1 MSSSIPDLLKIGAI
15 PSNLQMDVETTIV
28 EPVVQTESFVRFG
41 LQRSGFLHS
50 NSKVLLSLDASSFTD
65 IRAAPAAGT
74 QGIAAP
80 SGKTFYPV
88 NIGVSSL
95 VQRVRLLSG
104 NTVIQ
109 EIDDFNFLESYKS
122 LFVSNENNKEKE
134 QYTSARLMNYEFDY
148 NNAPQLLANSILPDV
163 EALGVAI
170 DNGMCPNKAR
180 DATGNVTVNWQS
192 DTDKYVKDIGDIAR
206 DPVYQLNLSQLVP
219 FLKQT
224 QLPLFMFDEQVFL
237 EITLQPGTKRVVG
250 NAHQTGGTAAEK
262 TISYTMNA
270 NETRIVCDYISYP
283 EDIMQQWAAAN
294 KNLSFT
300 YHDYELSKFTVGNPV
315 GDTAVDFI
323 RNTGGAGKLVTKM
336 ICGLGTE
343 WGLDGAAELSNTHL
357 QGPFVASHPP
367 QVANTSNE
375 RVDTNLRYND
385 RYLYPITVKNDSYH
399 FNNVLT
405 AEGVPPF
412 VTKNLYAGAPVTQT
426 TTSLGKFEGRETTTL
441 DNQFFWQSFKLNRN
455 ERINQ
460 KGIELYQ
467 KYVGLAGDI
476 TNQTYTLR
484 IWLEVIKTATLVD
497 GKLRS
502 TFA

>member
-1 MSSSIPDLLKIGAI
+1 MSSIPDLLKIGAI

-50 NSKVLLSLDASSFTD
+50 NSKVLLSLDADSFTD
-65 IRAAPAAGT
+65 IRDSAATGT
-74 QGIAAP
+74 QGFTNPA
-80 SGKTFYPV
+80 GKTFYPV
-88 NIGVSSL
+88 NIGIASL
-95 VQRVRLLSG
+95 ISRVRLLSG

-109 EIDDFNFLESYKS
+109 EIDDFNFLEGYKS

-134 QYTSARLMNYEFDY
+134 QFTSARLMNYGFDY
-148 NNAPQLLANSILPDV
+148 NNAPQLAADAILPDV
-163 EALGVAI
+163 EALGVEI
-170 DNGMCPNKAR
+170 DNGVCGNKAR
-180 DATGNVTVNWQS
+180 QADGNVTDNWNV
-192 DTDKYVKDIGDIAR
+192 DTDKFVRDIGDVAN
-206 DPVYQLNLSQLVP
+206 DPVYQLNISQLVP

-237 EITLQPGTKRVVG
+237 EITLQASTKRVVA
-250 NAHQTGGTAAEK
+250 NARQAGGTAAEK
-262 TISYTMNA
+262 TIDYKMNA
-270 NETRIVCDYISYP
+270 NETRIICDYISYP

-294 KNLSFT
+294 QNLTFT
-300 YHDYELSKFTVGNPV
+300 YFDYELSKYTVGNPV
-315 GDTAVDFI
+315 GDTSVDFI

-336 ICGLGTE
+336 ICGLATE
-343 WGLDGAAELSNTHL
+343 RGLDGAAEISNNHLLGPYDATHPA
-357 QGPFVASHPP
+357 G
-367 QVANTSNE
+367 VANTTNE
-375 RVDTNLRYND
+375 RVETNIRYND

-412 VTKNLYAGAPVTQT
+412 VTKSLYAGPVEDQS
-426 TTSLGKFEGRETTTL
+426 TTSRGKFEGHDQVIL
-441 DNQFFWQSFKLNRN
+441 DNEFFWQSFKLNRN

-467 KYVGLAGDI
+467 KYIGLAGDI

-484 IWLEVIKTATLVD
+484 VWLEVLKTATLVD

-502 TFA
+502 SFA

>member
-50 NSKVLLSLDASSFTD
+50 NSKILLSLDASSFGD
-65 IRAAPAAGT
+65 IRAAAAAGGEGYDPPGGKALFPPHI
-74 QGIAAP
+74 GIA
-80 SGKTFYPV
+80 
-88 NIGVSSL
+88 SL

-109 EIDDFNFLESYKS
+109 EIDDFNFLEAYKS

-148 NNAPQLLANSILPDV
+148 NNAPQLLANTILTDV
-163 EALGVAI
+163 EASGIAI
-170 DNGMCPNKAR
+170 DNGICPNKAR
-180 DATGNVTVNWQS
+180 GADGDVTVNWQG
-192 DTDKYVKDIGDIAR
+192 DTNKFVRDIGDVAN

-237 EITLQPGTKRVVG
+237 EITLQPATQRVVG
-250 NAHQTGGTAAEK
+250 NSRQVTGTAAEK
-262 TISYTMNA
+262 KLNYKMNA

-294 KNLSFT
+294 QNLSFT
-300 YHDYELSKFTVGNPV
+300 YFDYELSKFTVGNAAAA
-315 GDTAVDFI
+315 TSVDFI

-336 ICGLGTE
+336 ICGMSTDY
-343 WGLDGAAELSNTHL
+343 GLDGNGAEESNAYL
-357 QGPFVASHPP
+357 LGPFNSFHPLI
-367 QVANTSNE
+367 ANNATNE
-375 RVDTNLRYND
+375 KVETNIRYND
-385 RYLYPITVKNDSYH
+385 RYLFPITVKNDSYH

-412 VTKNLYAGAPVTQT
+412 ITKSLYTNPTAGS
-426 TTSLGKFEGRETTTL
+426 TTSTGKFEGYEQAVEL
-441 DNQFFWQSFKLNRN
+441 DGNFFWQSFKLNRN

-467 KYVGLAGDI
+467 KYIDLAA
-476 TNQTYTLR
+476 NPQTYTLR
-484 IWLEVIKTATLVD
+484 VWLEVLKTATLVD